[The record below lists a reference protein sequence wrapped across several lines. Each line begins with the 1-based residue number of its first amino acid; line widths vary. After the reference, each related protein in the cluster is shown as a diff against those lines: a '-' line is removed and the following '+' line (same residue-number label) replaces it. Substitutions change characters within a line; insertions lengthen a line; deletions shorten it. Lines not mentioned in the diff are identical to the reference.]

1 MLNSAFK
8 NAFIDNFPGFLS
20 IRDSQHKIVFINE
33 NLQKWLGKFI
43 DVNIIGLTNKEVK
56 LLVDN
61 PHMAEVFDEAN
72 DLSIDEIKSG
82 NKKNRVI
89 KFYDDG
95 KDSFFDLYKFTKE
108 VEGESYIFTMA
119 TNITKSYK
127 EVKFF
132 KEKSQIDPL
141 TGSYNRSILDSM
153 SPSEE
158 SVFIYFDIDN
168 FKYVNDSFGHATG
181 DNVLCAIVE
190 IIERNSR
197 KDDVLVRMG
206 GDEFL
211 LIMDDIKVEKVM
223 EIVNKIGATVKNEV
237 SKKYKKLSLSH
248 GVQRYLGTIDETFQ
262 EVDKKMYKNKQ
273 EKKLKLRNE
282 REFMWKSENSFT
294 HNHAGRSETR

>member
-1 MLNSAFK
+1 MLNPVFK

-33 NLQKWLGKFI
+33 NLKKWLSKFI
-43 DVNIIGLTNKEVK
+43 DVNIVGLTNKEVK

-72 DLSIDEIKSG
+72 DISIDEIKSE
-82 NKKNRVI
+82 NNKNRVI
-89 KFYDDG
+89 KFYNDG
-95 KDSFFDLYKFTKE
+95 KDSFFSLYKFTKE
-108 VEGESYIFTMA
+108 IEGEVYIFTMA
-119 TNITKSYK
+119 TDITKAYK

-132 KEKSQIDPL
+132 KEKAQIDSL
-141 TGSYNRSILDSM
+141 TGAYNRSILDSM
-153 SPSEE
+153 SPSDK

-181 DNVLCAIVE
+181 DNVLCTIVR

-211 LIMDDIKVEKVM
+211 LIMEDIRIEKVM
-223 EIVNKIGATVKNEV
+223 EIVERIEDAVKNEV
-237 SKKYKKLSLSH
+237 SKDYKKLSLSH
-248 GVQRYLGTIDETFQ
+248 GMQRYLGTIDETFQ

-273 EKKLKLRNE
+273 KKKLALKEE
-282 REFMWKSENSFT
+282 REVIW
-294 HNHAGRSETR
+294 